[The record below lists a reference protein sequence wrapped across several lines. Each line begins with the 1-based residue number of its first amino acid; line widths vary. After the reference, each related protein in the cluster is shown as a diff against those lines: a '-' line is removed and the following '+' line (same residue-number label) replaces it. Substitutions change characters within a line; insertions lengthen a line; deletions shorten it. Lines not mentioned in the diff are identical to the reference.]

1 MYSRIEENEDFTEK
15 QAEYVKDILNESSRF
30 GMNSLSVDSKSKAA
44 YLMMLCGM
52 SPNDAYRLYGKY
64 IGNWGDKSTVFRFE
78 AYKGGKLVKE
88 LKVSP
93 FEKRMLSVSVD
104 HTELLEG
111 STYDVAAVRVRMTDQ
126 NGNTL
131 PYFFGAVNVMVSGD
145 IEPIGESPVML
156 RGGMGGLYIRT
167 KGSAGK
173 ASVTLS
179 AEGCESVNLEFEIS
193 AI

>member
-1 MYSRIEENEDFTEK
+1 
-15 QAEYVKDILNESSRF
+15 
-30 GMNSLSVDSKSKAA
+30 
-44 YLMMLCGM
+44 CH
-52 SPNDAYRLYGKY
+52 
-64 IGNWGDKSTVFRFE
+64 
-78 AYKGGKLVKE
+78 
-88 LKVSP
+88 
-93 FEKRMLSVSVD
+93 KRS
-104 HTELLEG
+104 ELLEG

-131 PYFFGAVNVMVSGD
+131 PYFFGAVNVKVSGD

-167 KGSAGK
+167 KGSVGR

-179 AEGCESVNLEFEIS
+179 AEGCESVTIDFEIS

>member
-1 MYSRIEENEDFTEK
+1 
-15 QAEYVKDILNESSRF
+15 
-30 GMNSLSVDSKSKAA
+30 
-44 YLMMLCGM
+44 
-52 SPNDAYRLYGKY
+52 
-64 IGNWGDKSTVFRFE
+64 
-78 AYKGGKLVKE
+78 
-88 LKVSP
+88 
-93 FEKRMLSVSVD
+93 
-104 HTELLEG
+104 
-111 STYDVAAVRVRMTDQ
+111 MTDQ

-167 KGSAGK
+167 KGSVGR

-179 AEGCESVNLEFEIS
+179 AEGCESVTLGFNIS